1 MQINV
6 CKTPMDYPAELGEL
20 RDANG
25 LLGDMEALRARMRED
40 GYLLLRG
47 FHPRR
52 KVMEARERI
61 LSEMKKRG
69 VGAGQHRVMK
79 DIAAASEVMAV
90 LESPRLFDFFE
101 GYFGEPSLTF
111 SEKWLR
117 AVENGKYTGLHYDRV
132 YMGRGSSNL
141 HTVWT
146 PFGDTPMELGTL
158 AICVGSHTE
167 KFRKLIETYGQSDV
181 DRDRIAGGGWFSHDP
196 REVSEKFGGEWKTT
210 NFQAGDIMIITML
223 TMHCSTQNVTDRIR
237 LSCDI
242 RFQPA
247 SEPADERWYGPQ
259 ATGHVDFGKEPL
271 KSLQEAKT
279 EWGL

>member
-1 MQINV
+1 ME
-6 CKTPMDYPAELGEL
+6 YPAELGEL
-20 RDANG
+20 RDANA
-25 LLGDMEALRARMRED
+25 LLGDREALRARMGED

-47 FHPRR
+47 FHPREQ
-52 KVMEARERI
+52 VLAARERI
-61 LSEMKKRG
+61 LSEMEGRG
-69 VGAGQHRVMK
+69 MRGGQHRVMK
-79 DIAAASEVMAV
+79 EIAATPEVMAV
-90 LESPRLFDFFE
+90 LESPRLFGFFE
-101 GYFGEPSLTF
+101 DYFGGPALTF

-117 AVENGKYTGLHYDRV
+117 AVEHGKYTGLHYDNV
-132 YMGRGSSNL
+132 YMGRGSANL

-158 AICVGSHTE
+158 TICVGSHTDR
-167 KFRKLIETYGQSDV
+167 FQKLIDTYGKSDV
-181 DRDRIAGGGWFSHDP
+181 DRDRISGGGWFSHDP

-237 LSCDI
+237 LSCDT

-259 ATGHVDFGKEPL
+259 ATGHVNLGKEPL
-271 KSLQEAKT
+271 KELEEAKR
-279 EWGL
+279 EWGV